1 MARPWQSTY
10 KAVIPRGVSPH
21 DPAHI
26 PLAAPGIAHATHNPG
41 SWITHW
47 ARVDGAR
54 TALVFEHSGQ
64 TYSRSYA
71 AFEND
76 VAQLAQ
82 LLIDRGVAPG
92 DRIAIL
98 LDNHPAYLEAIF
110 AGARIGAITLP
121 VNTRLAAAELGFI
134 LADATPKLVLSDEK
148 SDALLDHAYADEAR
162 AVGEAGE
169 TLQRIS
175 VPRDPVAWRSQLEAT
190 PPLHENLPVR
200 ADDPMLLM
208 YTSGTTGLPKG
219 ALLPHRKALY
229 NSLNAERCFAIEA
242 DDRCLVVAPLF
253 HSLGLQ
259 ILSLPVFHA
268 GACVVL
274 QSGFDEVAV
283 LEAIARH
290 RISYMG
296 GVPTHYER
304 LLACLESASPSRF
317 ELGSLKFLFG
327 AGAAVSIQTIRA
339 FADLGVVLKQGYGQ
353 TETSM
358 LCCLDEDQVLRK
370 AGSVGRPLEHLE
382 LRVVDRESLAGSVAG
397 WRDVAVSEEI
407 GETGEASTPDPGDSS
422 RIGEIVV
429 RGPVTMLGY
438 WQREEATRETLREGW
453 VLTGD
458 LARIDREGFITLVG
472 RSREMF
478 ISGGENVYPAEI
490 EAAYQKHPEILEIS
504 VVGIPHEQWGE
515 AGVAYVVMAADAA
528 CDPQALREWGRSKLA
543 SYKIPQRFQALNVLP
558 KTASGKVQ
566 KHLLFSAES

>member
-1 MARPWQSTY
+1 MS
-10 KAVIPRGVSPH
+10 PRDRSLH
-21 DPAHI
+21 
-26 PLAAPGIAHATHNPG
+26 PLAAPGSAHATHNPG

-47 ARVDGAR
+47 ARVDGER
-54 TALVFEHSGQ
+54 NALVFEHSGQ
-64 TYSRSYA
+64 TYARSYA

-82 LLIDRGVAPG
+82 LLIDRGVVPG
-92 DRIAIL
+92 DRVAIL

-121 VNTRLAAAELGFI
+121 INTRLAAAELGFI
-134 LADATPKLVLSDEK
+134 LADATPRLVLSDEK
-148 SDALLDHAYADEAR
+148 SAALLELAYADEAW
-162 AVGEAGE
+162 AEAEGEAHE
-169 TLQRIS
+169 TIGQIS
-175 VPRDPVAWRSQLEAT
+175 VPRDPDEWRTQQGAIS
-190 PPLHENLPVR
+190 PLHQNLPVR

-208 YTSGTTGLPKG
+208 YTSGTTGVPKG

-253 HSLGLQ
+253 HSLGLH

-274 QSGFDEVAV
+274 QAGFDEVAV
-283 LEAIARH
+283 LESIARH

-304 LLACLESASPSRF
+304 LLACLTRETPSRF
-317 ELGSLKFLFG
+317 DLSSLKFLFG
-327 AGAAVSIQTIRA
+327 AGAAVSIQTIRG
-339 FADLGVVLKQGYGQ
+339 FAALGVVLKQGYGQ

-358 LCCLDEDQVLRK
+358 LCCLDEEQALRK
-370 AGSVGRPLEHLE
+370 AGSVGQPLEHLE
-382 LRVVDRESLAGSVAG
+382 LRVVNRASLVGSVAG
-397 WRDVAVSEEI
+397 WRDVAVSEATA
-407 GETGEASTPDPGDSS
+407 ETAEASEHEPGDTA

-429 RGPVTMLGY
+429 RGPITMLGY
-438 WQREEATRETLREGW
+438 WHREEATRETLREGW
-453 VLTGD
+453 LLTGD
-458 LARIDREGFITLVG
+458 LATIDREGFITLVG

-504 VVGIPHEQWGE
+504 VVGVPDAQWGE
-515 AGVAYVVMAADAA
+515 VGAAYVVMTADAD
-528 CDPQALREWGRSKLA
+528 CDPEALRAWGRSKLA
-543 SYKIPQRFQALNVLP
+543 SYKIPQRFHGRDALP
-558 KTASGKVQ
+558 KTASGKVR
-566 KHLLFSAES
+566 KHLLG